1 VPDATVERGAI
12 PEVYNWDLT
21 ALFASDAAW
30 EKERAAVESEIGK
43 LQACQGKLA
52 GPASLRKCLD
62 LYFGLHDRANHVT
75 LYAGLRL
82 TTAQSDDALQTM
94 NTRALAVMDR
104 LMSEASFLRTE
115 ILALP
120 PETLEAAY
128 AAEPELAEH
137 RAYIENLVRR
147 QDRVFSPETERVLSL
162 AGDNLWAEIDLNEIP
177 SHAELAFRALLTD
190 IPWPVV
196 HDEEGKEVQLT
207 LANYGRFRA
216 SKDRAVRRE
225 AVTAFLGTLREY
237 QRALA
242 ATLTGQFA
250 FDVFCAR
257 ARGYD
262 TALEAYLDKDDLEVA
277 VFDNL
282 IDTVNAH
289 LESLHRYVEL
299 RKRVLGLED
308 LHLYDLYVPM
318 VAAVDMEV
326 TFPEART
333 MIYEALEPLGADYRT
348 VLAEGLDPRNGWM
361 DLYPS
366 RDKDS
371 GASSS
376 AVYGRHPFIKMNYQ
390 DSVDDMSTLAHEFG
404 HALHSWLAM
413 KEQPYSS
420 FRYVPFLAEVAST
433 CNEALLSDYIIARAP
448 GKAEKAALLVERAEN
463 IRQTIYRQTMFA
475 EFERAVHGFVEQGV
489 PVTATLLDETYAGLV
504 RKYYGPGFTVDE
516 NDGME
521 WAYIPHF
528 YWKYYV
534 FSYATGMSSGI
545 AIAKRIQSGEEGA
558 VEDYLGMLKGGS
570 SRPPLELLRLAGA
583 DLTKPDAIA
592 AALKLFAE
600 TIDELEEL
608 L

>member
-1 VPDATVERGAI
+1 
-12 PEVYNWDLT
+12 
-21 ALFASDAAW
+21 
-30 EKERAAVESEIGK
+30 
-43 LQACQGKLA
+43 
-52 GPASLRKCLD
+52 
-62 LYFGLHDRANHVT
+62 
-75 LYAGLRL
+75 
-82 TTAQSDDALQTM
+82 M
-94 NTRALAVMDR
+94 
-104 LMSEASFLRTE
+104 
-115 ILALP
+115 
-120 PETLEAAY
+120 
-128 AAEPELAEH
+128 
-137 RAYIENLVRR
+137 RR
-147 QDRVFSPETERVLSL
+147 QSRIFSPETERVLSL

-177 SHAELAFRALLTD
+177 SSSELAFRALLTD
-190 IPWPVV
+190 INWPVV
-196 HDEEGKEVQLT
+196 HNAEGEEVQLT
-207 LANYGRFRA
+207 LANYSRFRA
-216 SKDRAVRRE
+216 SKDRKVREE
-225 AVTAFLGTLREY
+225 AVTAFLATLRSY

-242 ATLTGQFA
+242 STLAGQFA

-262 TALEAYLDKDDLEVA
+262 TALEAYLDKDDLDVA

-282 IDTVNAH
+282 IETVNAH
-289 LESLHRYVEL
+289 LEPMHRYVEL
-299 RKRVLGLED
+299 RKRALGLED

-318 VAAVDMEV
+318 VKAVDMEV

-333 MIYEALEPLGADYRT
+333 MIYEALAPLGDEYRA
-348 VLAEGLDPRNGWM
+348 VVAEGLDPRNGWM

-376 AVYGRHPFIKMNYQ
+376 AVYGRHPYIKMNYQ

-404 HALHSWLAM
+404 HAVHSWLAM
-413 KEQPYSS
+413 REQPYSA

-433 CNEALLSDYIIARAP
+433 CNEALLSDYLIARAP
-448 GKAEKAALLVERAEN
+448 SQDERAALLVERAEN

-475 EFERAVHGFVEQGV
+475 EFERAVHGFVEEGV

-504 RKYYGPGFTVDE
+504 RRYYGPGFTVDE

-545 AIAKRIQSGEEGA
+545 AIADRIKSGEEGA
-558 VEDYLGMLKGGS
+558 VEAYLGMLAGGAS
-570 SRPPLELLRLAGA
+570 QPPLDLLRSAGA

-600 TIDELEEL
+600 TIDELEKL